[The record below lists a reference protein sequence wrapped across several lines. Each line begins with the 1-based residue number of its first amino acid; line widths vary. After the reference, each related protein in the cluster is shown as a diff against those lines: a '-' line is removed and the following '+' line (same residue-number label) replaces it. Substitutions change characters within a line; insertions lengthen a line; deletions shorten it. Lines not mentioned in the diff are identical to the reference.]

1 MGILYTKDKEVVME
15 MQGYAKTKRGKK
27 LRNGSLVA
35 FRESDQQ
42 VYDVQ
47 LDEQG
52 RFDMFLDDFG
62 ADETFFVQAYN
73 RKGKAGVY
81 EYEFYNDTLP
91 GMYNWNRVNKKDREK
106 FTVEFGNMA
115 MTNFG
120 VNKMNYLPE
129 VVVKAHTRK
138 KEYKSTK
145 EFYST
150 HYLTQEQMELRNF
163 RDFKELVQYF
173 HAFLMWRD
181 GSLGDADARVD
192 GTSTYEN
199 FALYSRRGG
208 STIGG
213 GDEVKIVLDGTLITA
228 NEAAYLNMSS
238 IGTVEFLTP
247 AEALS
252 VVPFAIAG
260 ALVLN
265 TKKFLGT
272 EVESKGII
280 YVPPMGLSNHRLH
293 RLPGETCVPSLPG
306 EYTVIV
312 DVISQNQGI
321 HSFEHT
327 IVVK

>member
-1 MGILYTKDKEVVME
+1 M
-15 MQGYAKTKRGKK
+15 
-27 LRNGSLVA
+27 
-35 FRESDQQ
+35 
-42 VYDVQ
+42 
-47 LDEQG
+47 
-52 RFDMFLDDFG
+52 
-62 ADETFFVQAYN
+62 
-73 RKGKAGVY
+73 
-81 EYEFYNDTLP
+81 
-91 GMYNWNRVNKKDREK
+91 
-106 FTVEFGNMA
+106 
-115 MTNFG
+115 
-120 VNKMNYLPE
+120 
-129 VVVKAHTRK
+129 
-138 KEYKSTK
+138 
-145 EFYST
+145 
-150 HYLTQEQMELRNF
+150 
-163 RDFKELVQYF
+163 
-173 HAFLMWRD
+173 
-181 GSLGDADARVD
+181 
-192 GTSTYEN
+192 
-199 FALYSRRGG
+199 
-208 STIGG
+208 
-213 GDEVKIVLDGTLITA
+213 DGTLITA